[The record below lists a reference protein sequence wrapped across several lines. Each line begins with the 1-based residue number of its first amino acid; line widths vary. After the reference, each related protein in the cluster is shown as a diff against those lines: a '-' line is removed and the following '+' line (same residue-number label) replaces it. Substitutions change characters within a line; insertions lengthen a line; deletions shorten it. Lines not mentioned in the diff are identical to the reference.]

1 MSLDHPL
8 GRKEGLDLFT
18 QKRNAFGLLE
28 DDIRIATEEKNARG
42 EREIDSPSSILD
54 AWRQIRGIE
63 GEDERTSGNCL
74 VCSAARHISANEP

>member
-42 EREIDSPSSILD
+42 EREID
-54 AWRQIRGIE
+54 
-63 GEDERTSGNCL
+63 
-74 VCSAARHISANEP
+74 